1 MCASLSMNELVSL
14 TRCKRFAMLLRTYID
29 DSADETRERAI
40 VAGAYIGFYHQ
51 WNALQK
57 QWRKRLKQDGLKYFR
72 TSEYYS
78 WRGEFARYRNPTSY
92 PKPNGQIA
100 SKALFNDLEEIIH
113 QSKVM
118 GIAVCVDMKDYS
130 DIRTNEPGGR
140 ILPEDAFEVAL
151 QSLVKICAEI
161 VRDDWNVNPR
171 QVAFVCDESSSSA
184 RITKVYTEFKAIN
197 PSLAEFMGGLV
208 HQDDKKFPQLQSAD
222 MMAHLA
228 KGRFIDWLDDPKK
241 ATFTNNEALKER
253 LNRLSVHQIAVW
265 DRKYMLDVLRHELQ
279 IRGSV

>member
-14 TRCKRFAMLLRTYID
+14 TGCKCFAMLLRTYID

-40 VAGAYIGFYHQ
+40 VAGAYVGFYRQ

-78 WRGEFARYRNPTSY
+78 WRGEFARFRNPTTY
-92 PKPNGQIA
+92 PKPNGQMA

-113 QSKVM
+113 QSQLM

-130 DIRTNEPGGR
+130 DVRANEPNGH
-140 ILPEDAFEVAL
+140 IFPEDAFEVAI
-151 QSLVKICAEI
+151 QALVKLCAEI

-171 QVAFVCDESSSSA
+171 QVAFVCDDSSSSA
-184 RITKVYTEFKAIN
+184 RIVKVYTGFKASN
-197 PSLAEFMGGLV
+197 PSLAEFMGALV
-208 HQDDKKFPQLQSAD
+208 HQDDKRFPQLQSAD

-241 ATFTNNEALKER
+241 ATFTDNEALKER
-253 LNRLSVHQIAVW
+253 LNRLNVHQIAVW
-265 DRKYMLDVLRHELQ
+265 DRNYMMAVLRHELEL
-279 IRGSV
+279 RASV